1 MLANPE
7 AKYDAIAGKYMNLAL
22 SDSDNA
28 HVSSACG
35 AAALVYVHQSGA
47 DALQTASK
55 SAMLLKQIIVDGSS
69 TPCADAIPASVW

>member
-1 MLANPE
+1 MTRARKN
-7 AKYDAIAGKYMNLAL
+7 MNLAL

-28 HVSSACG
+28 HVWSACG
-35 AAALVYVHQSGA
+35 AAALAFVHQSET
-47 DALQTASK
+47 DALQTASQ